1 MIFPKCFNLGW
12 YVTTNCIHLTPLVV
26 FSLFTKLKLP
36 QFIFNKLFS
45 FKKPRF
51 HLKFVVLEI
60 ILFLKYCTY
69 PYGLAENNWVLSLFC
84 VWGAQCRY
92 WWQSIKFI
100 STVVFNYLFD
110 NVTMRLS
117 KMSFLLDSYVNVRL
131 GVKLSNFFI
140 NF

>member
-69 PYGLAENNWVLSLFC
+69 SYGLAENNWALSLFW

-117 KMSFLLDSYVNVRL
+117 KMSFSLDSYVNVRL